1 MEWVSLARKHVKKT
15 MARFPKL
22 FFKVSKDFA
31 TDLLC
36 KELEKVPVPFVGTI
50 LSKMVKDAVNPE
62 DKSAPGLKAVLNEL
76 HHMKISD
83 DNFVQGLARKEDITR
98 LETII
103 GQELGALK
111 ETLTKPLL
119 VVKYPEYRPD
129 YPQTDNELFFS
140 LMNIGSGAVK
150 VPEVYLNVEKW
161 EPETKVD
168 FTAMG
173 APVEILRL
181 KVMLSPNKAK
191 YPLLQLNNQS
201 YRRFGAYSEGAEDVC
216 IQMSSE
222 KNARYHVRIRI
233 PYKDLA
239 TDQEAEL
246 LYPPAS
252 QPPLLVAFS
261 YAPGWNNTITPDNML
276 VRGQVLNEI
285 IRAFQNVTAI
295 LKASVLVEINEE
307 PEQINQ
313 RLRETGFSMG
323 LEYMPFVLNR
333 FIPPVAEMIR
343 LENQMNALTAVLEL
357 VHQTLRFPESVMHF
371 RYDEQTVDTL
381 CVLFSAPE
389 IKKQIHQ
396 FFAEPDKHQR
406 SLILAKI
413 SEAIR

>member
-1 MEWVSLARKHVKKT
+1 MEWVTLARKHVKKT

-62 DKSAPGLKAVLNEL
+62 DKGGPGLKEVLEEL
-76 HHMKISD
+76 HRMKISD
-83 DNFVQGLARKEDITR
+83 DNFVQGLARKEDVSR

-103 GQELGALK
+103 GQELGTLK
-111 ETLTKPLL
+111 ETLTKPVLA
-119 VVKYPEYRPD
+119 VRYPEYRAE
-129 YPQTDNELFFS
+129 YPQSENELLFS

-150 VPEVYLNVEKW
+150 VPEIYLSIEKW

-168 FTAMG
+168 FTAMA
-173 APVEILRL
+173 APPMLLRL
-181 KVMLSPNKAK
+181 QVMLSPDNAK
-191 YPLLQLNNQS
+191 YPLLQLNNQP

-222 KNARYHVRIRI
+222 KNARYRVRIRI
-233 PYKDLA
+233 PWKDFA

-246 LYPPAS
+246 LYPPAN
-252 QPPLLVAFS
+252 QPPLLVSFV
-261 YAPGWNNTITPDNML
+261 YAPGWNNTITPANML
-276 VRGQVLNEI
+276 ERRKVLDEI

-295 LKASVLVEINEE
+295 LKASVITEID
-307 PEQINQ
+307 EQFEHINQ
-313 RLRETGFSMG
+313 RLRETGFGMG

-343 LENQMNALTAVLEL
+343 LENQMDTLNAVLEL
-357 VHQTLRFPESVMHF
+357 VHQTLRFPESVVHF
-371 RYDEQTVDTL
+371 GFDEQTIDAL
-381 CVLFSAPE
+381 CELFSKPE
-389 IKKQIHQ
+389 ISKQIHR
-396 FFAEPDKHQR
+396 FFAEPDEHQR
-406 SLILAKI
+406 SALLAKI